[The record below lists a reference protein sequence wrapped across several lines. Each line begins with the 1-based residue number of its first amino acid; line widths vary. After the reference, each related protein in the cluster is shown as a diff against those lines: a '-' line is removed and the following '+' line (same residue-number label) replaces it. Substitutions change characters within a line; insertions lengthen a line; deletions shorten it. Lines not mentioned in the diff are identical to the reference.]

1 MYDFRTLSPID
12 FELLVRD
19 LLQAEFCI
27 TMESFGP
34 GKDGGIDFR
43 FAVADQGVVVQVK
56 HHAEGG
62 GRSLIRAA
70 AKEDP
75 KVLKLAPGRYI
86 LATSISLTPVL
97 KDKIVQAMPSAP
109 ISVGDV
115 IGRDDLNNL
124 LGKHP
129 HVLRQHFKLWLTNT
143 DVLDRILHSAVY
155 NRTDLELARIK
166 QLVPKFV
173 HNESLGEAEK
183 ILQDRGALIIA
194 GEPGVGK
201 TTLGR
206 MLLWLHME
214 QNWKVF
220 VVDDLQEAMAVSTAG
235 EKRLIFFDDFL
246 GQISLTN
253 ELLGKVDQRLPVFLD
268 RLRNNKDLR
277 FILTTRSYLL
287 NQAQIQSDKL
297 SSPRVTG
304 SEMVLNVGVYTRS
317 IKAKIVFN
325 HIYFSDLVDEEKACL
340 LEDDFFLRMIDHRN
354 FSPRLIE
361 LLTSADYYSMREE
374 HIQTTVLRVL
384 DNPAELWGRPYRAHL
399 SADARCLMWAI
410 FFSGP
415 YVGINSCLQMFKHLS
430 VSGGYPI
437 APSEAAARF
446 RNGLK
451 ELSGSFVEVKE
462 QEICFANPGIR
473 DFLSKVVTDDHL
485 LPVVV
490 QAVATIYEFHSA
502 WNFFKLHITICNSQF
517 SDKGLWVVA
526 MDRIQNHGSTTAIAS
541 LRHILEMCEHLPE
554 LQIQSILDRATNDLM
569 TQGAEGKD
577 YYDCLFSLRQ
587 LTRLQYQTGDLL
599 DRARGVLAEAAADML
614 ANIGEDLA
622 IDDITSIAD
631 ALAQLADS
639 RRVHSATADALR
651 GFICG
656 INDKLADV
664 SSSQELS
671 TFHEQLVSAAKA
683 YGVDVD
689 EAVTRGIESRRE
701 VLEKHE
707 KQADETPYQKTSPQA
722 GPSDISDSEIKSI
735 FSMMKGIQKLNDGK

>member
-19 LLQAEFCI
+19 LLQAEFNI

-43 FAVADQGVVVQVK
+43 FALADQRVVVQVK
-56 HHAEGG
+56 HHVEGG
-62 GRSLIRAA
+62 SRSLVRTA
-70 AKEDP
+70 AKEDR
-75 KVLKLAPGRYI
+75 KVLKLAPSRYI
-86 LATSISLTPVL
+86 LATSISLTPAL
-97 KDKIVQAMPSAP
+97 KGKVVQAMPSAP
-109 ISVGDV
+109 LCIGDV
-115 IGRDDLNNL
+115 IGREDLNNL

-129 HVLRQHFKLWLTNT
+129 HVLRQHFKLWLTST
-143 DVLDRILHSAVY
+143 VVLERILHSAVY
-155 NRTDLELARIK
+155 NRTDAELARIK

-173 HNESLGEAEK
+173 HNVSLGEAEK
-183 ILQDRGALIIA
+183 ILQDRGVLIIA

-253 ELLGKVDQRLPVFLD
+253 ELLGKVDQRLPVFMD

-297 SSPRVTG
+297 SSPRVTA

-325 HIYFSDLVDEEKACL
+325 HIYFSDLVDEEKAKL
-340 LEDDFFLRMIDHRN
+340 LDGDFFLKIIDHRN

-361 LLTSADYYSMREE
+361 LLTSADYYSVREE
-374 HIQTTVLRVL
+374 PIQTTVLRVL
-384 DNPAELWGRPYRAHL
+384 ENPAELWERPYQAHL

-415 YVGINSCLQMFKHLS
+415 YVGTDSCSQMFKRVAAS
-430 VSGGYPI
+430 AGYQI
-437 APSEAAARF
+437 APSEAVARF

-451 ELSGSFVEVKE
+451 ELSGSFVSVKE
-462 QEICFANPGIR
+462 QEISFANPGIR
-473 DFLSKVVTDDHL
+473 DFLSKVVIVDHL
-485 LPVVV
+485 LPVIVR
-490 QAVATIYEFHSA
+490 AVSTIYEFRSV
-502 WNFFKLHITICNSQF
+502 WSFFKLHIATCQRQF
-517 SDKGLWVVA
+517 SDEGLWVEA
-526 MDRIQNHGSTTAIAS
+526 MERIQNHESTTAIAS
-541 LRHILEMCEHLPE
+541 LQHILEMCEHLPG
-554 LQIQSILDRATNDLM
+554 LQIQSILDRATDDLKA
-569 TQGAEGKD
+569 QGVEGRD
-577 YYDCLFSLRQ
+577 HYQCYFSLLQ
-587 LTRLQYQTGDLL
+587 LKRLQFETGVQL
-599 DRARGVLAEAAADML
+599 DRTRDVLTEASTNML
-614 ANIGEDLA
+614 ANFGEDLA

-631 ALAQLADS
+631 ALDQLADS
-639 RRVHSATADALR
+639 SAVHNAAADALR
-651 GFICG
+651 GFISG
-656 INDKLADV
+656 IDDKLSDV

-671 TFHEQLVSAAKA
+671 TFHEELVIAARA
-683 YGVDVD
+683 YGISID
-689 EAVTRGIESRRE
+689 ETLTRDIESRRE
-701 VLEKHE
+701 ALEE
-707 KQADETPYQKTSPQA
+707 RENEADETPYQHTGPQA
-722 GPSDISDSEIKSI
+722 GSGGISNSEIKSM
-735 FSMMKGIQKLNDGK
+735 FSMMRVMPGLNDE